1 MTTSDD
7 SPQYGHRIMTLSVS
21 SFIGRYVDHVKQ
33 VLPVNG
39 SHPKSRLFRAHERF
53 SRCIT
58 ACSTGYVSII
68 VIGRIRIRPRVQQQ
82 PDLAYAPS
90 RRAFAPQE

>member
-33 VLPVNG
+33 VLPVNR
-39 SHPKSRLFRAHERF
+39 SHLRNQSFRARAVQSMHYSMLDGLCEHH
-53 SRCIT
+53 CH
-58 ACSTGYVSII
+58 
-68 VIGRIRIRPRVQQQ
+68 RPD
-82 PDLAYAPS
+82 PHS
-90 RRAFAPQE
+90 S